1 MLPNPR
7 SLLIATSAVCFL
19 TFGAA
24 AQTPSNAGRTSG
36 DAMNSAKT
44 GAYYER
50 YADELRAKQRME
62 HTRNTLKTPRFRQ
75 ALGGGDGLVTLNTT
89 VGRFV
94 TGGGTPFLAVQVGL
108 PAGTK
113 PGTSLTLFGEVV
125 DAAGK
130 VLSDFEVPST
140 VLESKGDL
148 FLEYS
153 LLSGAGLSARFG
165 VARGDQVLGVA
176 NSALSAVDAAGEPA
190 REISQLIV
198 SNNVFNLS
206 EAQKPFEPFA
216 FGGTKV
222 IPKPD
227 RIFRSADEAWLFV
240 ELREQNAKAPTPAVS
255 IRAAVEGEGR
265 TITGAWQPAEVLPLK
280 GVGGHFGVGT
290 TVDLSSLKPGDYRI
304 TLSVRDETA
313 KQVVERMQTISIR

>member
-1 MLPNPR
+1 MLPYR
-7 SLLIATSAVCFL
+7 SILLIATSAVCL
-19 TFGAA
+19 LAFGAA
-24 AQTPSNAGRTSG
+24 AQTPSNPGRTSG

-62 HTRNTLKTPRFRQ
+62 HTRNTLKTPRFRE
-75 ALGGGDGLVTLNTT
+75 ALDGGDGLVALTTT

-94 TGGGTPFLAVQVGL
+94 TAGGTPFLAMQVGL
-108 PAGTK
+108 PPGLD
-113 PGTSLTLFGEVV
+113 PGTSVTLFGEVLDV
-125 DAAGK
+125 AGR
-130 VLSDFEVPST
+130 VVSDFELPST
-140 VLESKGDL
+140 VLESKGDS

-153 LLSGAGLSARFG
+153 LLSGDGLVARVG
-165 VARGDQVLGVA
+165 VAKGSEVLGVA
-176 NSALSAVDAAGEPA
+176 KNELFSGDAVPAA

-240 ELREQNAKAPTPAVS
+240 ELREQDAKAPVPAVS

-265 TITGAWQPAEVLPLK
+265 KITGAWQPAEVLPLK

-313 KQVVERMQTISIR
+313 KQVVERVQAISIR